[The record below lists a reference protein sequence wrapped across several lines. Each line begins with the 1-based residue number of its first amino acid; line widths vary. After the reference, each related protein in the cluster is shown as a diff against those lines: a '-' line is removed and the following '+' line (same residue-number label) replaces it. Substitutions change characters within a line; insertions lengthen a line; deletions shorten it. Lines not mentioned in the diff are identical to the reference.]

1 MNFISDAWD
10 DVTSVA
16 KDVVMAPSEIAH
28 WALNEMFGSGD
39 LGKIAQE
46 LADLGKAVDGLGKDI
61 DSALSSLTWHG
72 PAADAFIGH
81 AHGRVREIGS
91 VADQLGELSK
101 AVQRLNSVF

>member
-1 MNFISDAWD
+1 MNFISNAWD

-28 WALNEMFGSGD
+28 WTLNEMFGSGD
-39 LGKIAQE
+39 LSKIAQE

-61 DSALSSLTWHG
+61 DSCLSTLTWHG
-72 PAADAFIGH
+72 PASDAFVSH
-81 AHGRVREIGS
+81 AHGRVREISS

-101 AVQRLNSVF
+101 SVARLNSVF